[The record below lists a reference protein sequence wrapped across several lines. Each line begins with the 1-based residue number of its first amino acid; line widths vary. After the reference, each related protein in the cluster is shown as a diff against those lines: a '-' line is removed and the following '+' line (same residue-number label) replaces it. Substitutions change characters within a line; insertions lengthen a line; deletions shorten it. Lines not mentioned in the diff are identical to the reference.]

1 MLMKSG
7 IKPNTFIGG
16 VGVTI
21 NTPTL
26 VANTLGISVT
36 KIKSLRVVGNDIEF
50 AVVGSNY
57 NLRLAAFDTNNNITF
72 LNDEQGKISLIDAA
86 CFRNAKNIEY
96 INIPGATRIRL
107 WQTFEGAE
115 NLKTITA
122 PNLNQVTDGSS
133 RVWERTYNFELF
145 DAKKLKIVPPYSVSG
160 TSSIVFRGWRPGAI
174 MKVNSFLLTSE
185 AGGVNSNI
193 LAAKGIG
200 AVVEFYDDA
209 GNYVST
215 L

>member
-1 MLMKSG
+1 MKSR

-16 VGVTI
+16 IGATI

-26 VANTLGISVT
+26 LANTLGISVS

-57 NLRLAAFDTNNNITF
+57 NLRMGAFDTNKNITF
-72 LNDEQGKISLIDAA
+72 LNDEHGKISFIDAS

-122 PNLNQVTDGSS
+122 TNLNQVTDGSLS
-133 RVWERTYNFELF
+133 
-145 DAKKLKIVPPYSVSG
+145 
-160 TSSIVFRGWRPGAI
+160 
-174 MKVNSFLLTSE
+174 
-185 AGGVNSNI
+185 
-193 LAAKGIG
+193 
-200 AVVEFYDDA
+200 
-209 GNYVST
+209 
-215 L
+215 